1 MIPALDNLADRS
13 LTNEVLD
20 ELLDISD
27 EKQIMQLLKS
37 SNSIMQRNF
46 GGSIQCYYP
55 GRLFPSISITGRE
68 CAMKCKHC
76 NHHYLETMIPAETPA
91 KLVDI
96 CMKLAKDGAAGCL
109 ISGGFTTGASL
120 PFRNFFPALQEI
132 KKKTKLKVNIHI
144 GFMTE
149 DAAKKLVEYGIDA
162 VSVDVVGSD
171 ETIQNVYGLNKT
183 TKDYANMLSMAKEVG
198 LTNLDPHICIGVN
211 YGELKGEGEAIKM
224 IRDYEPLRM
233 TFIALNP
240 TKGTEMQDVSPPSA
254 LTIAKVIAV
263 GRLAMPKVPISLGCM
278 RPSGAIRAE
287 IDYLSILAGANR
299 IVVPTPAA
307 LARLGKEYRFERHQ
321 TCCVM

>member
-1 MIPALDNLADRS
+1 MLPAIDELSKRS
-13 LTNEVLD
+13 LKDEEIE
-20 ELLDISD
+20 ELLSIDD
-27 EKQIMQLLKS
+27 EKRIMALIKR
-37 SNSIMQRNF
+37 SNSVTENNLGRN
-46 GGSIQCYYP
+46 IQCYYP
-55 GRLFPSISITGRE
+55 GRLFPSISITGKE

-76 NHHYLETMIPAETPA
+76 NHHYLETMIPAETPE
-91 KLVDI
+91 KLVETCI
-96 CMKLAKDGAAGCL
+96 KIAKDGALGCL

-132 KKKTKLKVNIHI
+132 KKRTKLKVNIHI

-162 VSVDVVGSD
+162 VSVDVVGSN
-171 ETIQNVYGLNKT
+171 ETIQDVYGLDKT
-183 TKDYANMLSMAKEVG
+183 TIDYADMLSMSKAVG
-198 LTNLDPHICIGVN
+198 LNNLDPHICIGIN
-211 YGELKGEGEAIKM
+211 YGKLKGEGEAIKM
-224 IRDYEPLRM
+224 IRDYGPLRM

-240 TKGTEMQDVSPPSA
+240 TKGTEMQDASPPSA

-263 GRLAMPKVPISLGCM
+263 GRLAMPNIPISLGCM

-307 LARLGKEYRFERHQ
+307 LGRLGKEYNFERHQ

>member
-1 MIPALDNLADRS
+1 MIPTQDELANRS
-13 LTNEVLD
+13 LTNEEID
-20 ELLDISD
+20 GLLAISD
-27 EKQIMQLLKS
+27 KKQINDLIKV
-37 SNSIMQRNF
+37 SNSVTDRNW
-46 GGSIQCYYP
+46 GKSVQCYYP
-55 GRLFPSISITGRE
+55 GRLFPSISVTGKE

-76 NHHYLETMIPAETPA
+76 NHRYLETMIPAETPG

-96 CMKLAKDGAAGCL
+96 CVKLAKEGALGCL

-132 KKKTKLKVNIHI
+132 KAKTKLKVNIHI

-149 DAAKKLVEYGIDA
+149 DAAKKLVELGIDA

-171 ETIQNVYGLNKT
+171 ETIQDVYGLNKT
-183 TKDYANMLSMAKEVG
+183 TKDYTSMLAVAKDVG
-198 LTNLDPHICIGVN
+198 LKNLDPHICIGVN
-211 YGELKGEGEAIKM
+211 YGVLKGEGEALKM

-240 TKGTEMQDVSPPSA
+240 TRGTEMQDVKPPSP
-254 LTIAKVIAV
+254 LTIAKVIAI
-263 GRLAMPKVPISLGCM
+263 GRLVMPKVPISLGCM

>member
-1 MIPALDNLADRS
+1 MIPAPNDLKNKRLTDGEIDR
-13 LTNEVLD
+13 
-20 ELLDISD
+20 LLGISD
-27 EKQIMQLLKS
+27 EKQIMELVKS
-37 SNSIMQRNF
+37 SNIITQKFLGRN
-46 GGSIQCYYP
+46 IQCFYP
-55 GRLFPSISITGRE
+55 GRLFPSISITGKE

-76 NHHYLETMIPAETPA
+76 NHRYLETMIPAETPE

-96 CMKLAKDGAAGCL
+96 CIKLAKDGALGCL

-132 KKKTKLKVNIHI
+132 KKRTKLRVNIHI

-149 DAAKKLVEYGIDA
+149 DAAKRLVEYGIDA

-183 TKDYANMLSMAKEVG
+183 TKDYANMLSMAKAVG
-198 LTNLDPHICIGVN
+198 LNNLDPHICIGVN
-211 YGELKGEGEAIKM
+211 YGALKGEGEAIKM

-240 TKGTEMQDVSPPSA
+240 TKGTEMQDVNPPSA

-263 GRLAMPKVPISLGCM
+263 SRLAMPMVPISLGCM
-278 RPSGAIRAE
+278 RPSGAKRAE

-307 LARLGKEYRFERHQ
+307 LARLAKEYKFERHQ